1 MNAIGLIETIGY
13 VAAIEASDACV
24 KSANVNIVSLERVG
38 AGIVTLTICGDVG
51 AVKSA
56 VEAGEMAASRIGTL
70 RSSHVIPRMHSEVA
84 DALFK
89 KEETKVVEDVKEQE
103 EIYLNE
109 TLDIVKEET
118 EEINENKE
126 QNLDTKDTEITELN
140 LTEEVKK
147 VEVIEEINNSNIDNE
162 DVLEQLH
169 IDEENS
175 SEENTTSD
183 KEDLSKHSVK
193 ELKAMAKKLDSS
205 ITYKELNILKKEEL
219 INLVKK
225 LNREDR

>member
-126 QNLDTKDTEITELN
+126 QNLDTKDTE
-140 LTEEVKK
+140 
-147 VEVIEEINNSNIDNE
+147 VIEEINNSNMENE

-225 LNREDR
+225 LNREDK

>member
-109 TLDIVKEET
+109 TLNIVKEES

-126 QNLDTKDTEITELN
+126 QNLDTKDTE
-140 LTEEVKK
+140 
-147 VEVIEEINNSNIDNE
+147 VIEEINNSNMENE

-175 SEENTTSD
+175 SQENTTSD
-183 KEDLSKHSVK
+183 KGDLSKHSVK

-225 LNREDR
+225 LNREDK

>member
-109 TLDIVKEET
+109 TLNIVKEES

-126 QNLDTKDTEITELN
+126 QNLDTKDT
-140 LTEEVKK
+140 
-147 VEVIEEINNSNIDNE
+147 EVIEEINNSNIDNE

-175 SEENTTSD
+175 SQENTTSD
-183 KEDLSKHSVK
+183 KGDLSKHSVK

-225 LNREDR
+225 LNREDK

>member
-109 TLDIVKEET
+109 TLNIVKEES

-126 QNLDTKDTEITELN
+126 QNLDTKDTE
-140 LTEEVKK
+140 
-147 VEVIEEINNSNIDNE
+147 VIEEINNSNMDNE

-175 SEENTTSD
+175 SQENTTSD
-183 KEDLSKHSVK
+183 KGDLSKHSVK

-225 LNREDR
+225 LNREDK